1 MKTTSPLDDAERS
14 ELSDLLFPDAAT
26 LPSLQSLEKRYPLRE
41 LPAGA
46 MVTRVAPSPTGF
58 AHIGFVY
65 MSLINRR
72 FAHQTGGRF
81 LLRIEDTDTKREV
94 AGAFETIINTLSSF
108 GLDPDEG
115 FVRGKSSQFEEI
127 GEYGPYLQSNR
138 KDIYRAMTHHLVR
151 SGFAYPCFATEAE
164 LAQANELQTLQKVRP
179 GYYGKWAVWRDA
191 PLAKIK
197 AALSEGKPHVIRLRT
212 FGDPTQ
218 RIGWNDGVKGDISMP
233 ESDLDIVVL
242 KSDGQS
248 LYHLAHAIDDHFMR
262 ITHVIRGDE
271 WVSSVPTHI
280 QIFQAFGWEH
290 PHYSHL
296 STIQKLELVKELDEE
311 TGQEVERQSKRKLSK
326 RKDPEA
332 NAAFYAEMGFPPGA
346 VIEYLLNIANSDFED
361 WRRANPE
368 APETDFAV
376 KLQKLSPAG
385 ALADTVKLTSI
396 SKEVIGR
403 MSLDQLH
410 TSALGWA
417 KQYDASLAA
426 LMEQDPDYTR
436 RCLNIERGGKKP
448 SKRIAT
454 WRDLRPQIA
463 WLFDAVFAEMTSFDY
478 PENVPASERKAIVGE
493 FLKTYDPNDSRDVWF
508 DKCKGVAR
516 TLGFAA
522 EMKDFKANP
531 QNYKGS
537 IGDVTMVLRVA
548 IAGSRQSPDLHE
560 TMQVLGIER
569 LRQRLA
575 AIG

>member
-1 MKTTSPLDDAERS
+1 METTSPLTDAERA
-14 ELSDLLFPDAAT
+14 ELANLLFPDASRLPPLET
-26 LPSLQSLEKRYPLRE
+26 LEQRYPARN

-81 LLRIEDTDTKREV
+81 LLRIEDTDSKREV
-94 AGAFETIINTLSSF
+94 SGAFETIINTLASF

-115 FVRGKSSQFEEI
+115 FVRGKSLQFEEI
-127 GEYGPYLQSNR
+127 GDYGPYLQSTR
-138 KDIYRAMTHHLVR
+138 RDIYRSMTHHLIR
-151 SGFAYPCFATEAE
+151 TGFAYPCFSTEEE
-164 LAQANELQTLQKVRP
+164 LTKANELQTLQKVRP

-191 PLAKIK
+191 PLPKIK
-197 AALSEGKPHVIRLRT
+197 AALDEGKPFVVRLRS
-212 FGDPTQ
+212 FGDPTK
-218 RIGWNDGVKGDISMP
+218 RTTWSDGVKGEMSMP

-280 QIFQAFGWEH
+280 QIFKAFGWHH

-296 STIQKLELVKELDEE
+296 STIQKLEMVREIDEE
-311 TGQEVERQSKRKLSK
+311 SGKEVERQSKRKLSK

-361 WRRANPE
+361 WRRANPDTAE
-368 APETDFAV
+368 ADFKI
-376 KLQKLSPAG
+376 KLEKLSPAG

-403 MSLDQLH
+403 MAIEQLH
-410 TSALGWA
+410 TEALAWA
-417 KQYDASLAA
+417 KRYDEPLAH
-426 LMEQDPDYTR
+426 LMELDPDYTR

-448 SKRIAT
+448 SKRIST

-463 WLFDAVFAEMTSFDY
+463 WLFDPVFGEITSFEY
-478 PENVPASERKAIVGE
+478 PESISADDRKAIVSE
-493 FLKTYDPNDSRDVWF
+493 FLKSYNPSDDRDTWF
-508 DKCKGVAR
+508 AKCKDAAKV
-516 TLGFAA
+516 LGFAA
-522 EMKDFKANP
+522 EMKEFKAAP
-531 QNYKGS
+531 QNFKGS
-537 IGDVTMVLRVA
+537 IGDLTMVLRVA

-569 LRQRLA
+569 LKKRLGA
-575 AIG
+575 A

>member
-1 MKTTSPLDDAERS
+1 MKTTSPLSEAERA
-14 ELSDLLFPDAAT
+14 ELADLLFPDAGQLPTLESLEARYPSRQ
-26 LPSLQSLEKRYPLRE
+26 LPSE
-41 LPAGA
+41 A

-72 FAHQTGGRF
+72 FAHQTGGKF
-81 LLRIEDTDTKREV
+81 LLRIEDTDSKREV
-94 AGAFETIINTLSSF
+94 TGAFETIINSLASF

-115 FVRGKSSQFEEI
+115 FVRGRTSQFEEI
-127 GEYGPYLQSNR
+127 GSYGPYLQSNR
-138 KDIYRAMTHHLVR
+138 KDVYRAMTHHLIKT
-151 SGFAYPCFATEAE
+151 GFAYPCFATEAE
-164 LAQANELQTLQKVRP
+164 LTQANELQTLQKVRP

-191 PLAKIK
+191 PLEKIK
-197 AALSEGKPHVIRLRT
+197 TALAESKPFVVRLRT
-212 FGDPTQ
+212 FGDPMKRTS
-218 RIGWNDGVKGDISMP
+218 WDDGVKGDISMP
-233 ESDLDIVVL
+233 ESDLDIVIL

-280 QIFQAFGWEH
+280 QIFQAFGWQH

-296 STIQKLELVKELDEE
+296 STIQKLEMVKELDEE
-311 TGQEVERQSKRKLSK
+311 TGKEVERQSKRKLSK

-332 NAAFYAEMGFPPGA
+332 NAAYYAEMGFPPGA

-361 WRRANPE
+361 WRRAHPE
-368 APETDFAV
+368 VAEAEFKI
-376 KLQKLSPAG
+376 KLEKLSPAG

-403 MSLDQLH
+403 MAIDQLH
-410 TSALGWA
+410 TEALGWA
-417 KQYDASLAA
+417 KRYDESLAT
-426 LMEQDPDYTR
+426 LMERDPEYTR

-463 WLFDAVFAEMTSFDY
+463 WLYDEVFAEVKNFEF
-478 PENVPASERKAIVGE
+478 PENISPADRKAIVAE
-493 FLKTYDPNDSRDVWF
+493 FLKTYDPSDTREVWF

-516 TLGFAA
+516 VLGFAA

-531 QNYKGS
+531 QSFKGS
-537 IGDVTMVLRVA
+537 IGDLTMVLRVA
-548 IAGSRQSPDLHE
+548 IAGSKQSPDLHE
-560 TMQVLGIER
+560 TMQVLGLGR
-569 LRQRLA
+569 LQKRLA
-575 AIG
+575 AV